1 MNTLIKVTHK
11 CSWEEIEARITYD
24 MEDHAGKF
32 ITNYSLFKESENSL
46 IWLADVLN
54 YKELKKMMNSPEEKA
69 LDKEMGVKYQFYS
82 LEPLDV

>member
-24 MEDHAGKF
+24 MEDQSGKF
-32 ITNYSLFKESENSL
+32 ITNYCLFKESENSL

-82 LEPLDV
+82 LEPLEV

>member
-32 ITNYSLFKESENSL
+32 ITKLFF
-46 IWLADVLN
+46 V
-54 YKELKKMMNSPEEKA
+54 
-69 LDKEMGVKYQFYS
+69 
-82 LEPLDV
+82 

>member
-1 MNTLIKVTHK
+1 
-11 CSWEEIEARITYD
+11 

-32 ITNYSLFKESENSL
+32 ITNYSLFKESVNSL
-46 IWLADVLN
+46 IWLAVVLN

-82 LEPLDV
+82 LEPLEV

>member
-1 MNTLIKVTHK
+1 
-11 CSWEEIEARITYD
+11 
-24 MEDHAGKF
+24 MEDQSGKF
-32 ITNYSLFKESENSL
+32 ITNYSLFNESENSL

-82 LEPLDV
+82 LEPLEV

>member
-11 CSWEEIEARITYD
+11 CSWEEIEAQITYD
-24 MEDHAGKF
+24 MEDQSGKF

-82 LEPLDV
+82 LEPLEV